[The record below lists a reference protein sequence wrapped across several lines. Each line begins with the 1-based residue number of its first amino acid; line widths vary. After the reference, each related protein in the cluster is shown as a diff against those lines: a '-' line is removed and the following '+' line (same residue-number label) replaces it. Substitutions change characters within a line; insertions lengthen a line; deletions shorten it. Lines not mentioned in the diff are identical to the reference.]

1 VLRCKQFFSS
11 KWEALQ
17 DAEHHVVKRSKRSY
31 ASVASLPAA
40 PSAPGAGRPLVF
52 NRISYP
58 LNYCQSNFAHEFAK
72 RDVQKESHKAKCTHQ
87 KDCPMPDGAS
97 HVPASSGIRRNDSR
111 QVVPTGA
118 QGVRRQGRAI
128 RN

>member
-1 VLRCKQFFSS
+1 MWLSDQRDLMLQLLVYLRHLMLLELVS
-11 KWEALQ
+11 
-17 DAEHHVVKRSKRSY
+17 
-31 ASVASLPAA
+31 
-40 PSAPGAGRPLVF
+40 PLVF